1 MQLRLAL
8 PVILFLSVFATA
20 VNVVFVDP
28 ALVWAADANTVDVIT
43 PVDGS
48 CGPPAVGDPDD
59 PKLLCVQSVLKSDN
73 SLIAQI
79 EVTVSTPSKVFVIY
93 WAGR

>member
-1 MQLRLAL
+1 MVRVA
-8 PVILFLSVFATA
+8 
-20 VNVVFVDP
+20 
-28 ALVWAADANTVDVIT
+28 
-43 PVDGS
+43 
-48 CGPPAVGDPDD
+48 PPAVGDPDD
-59 PKLLCVQSVLKSDN
+59 PKVLCVQSALKSDN